1 MLNAYGALPVPK
13 LTPDLLALVKTGD
26 VHRLSV
32 SYQTGMM
39 VPGPMLSYTISPHLR
54 HGDIDTISPASAA
67 AEVISMSIHVGT
79 HIDALCHIG
88 ERQNAAG
95 EPDATGEVQLFD
107 GIGQFARAAEHADYL
122 GQRHL
127 EIGQMPPILMRGVV
141 VDVAGHLGVAVLPD
155 SYVVTAADVQGAAAA
170 QNIEIKPNTAV
181 LIRTGFHKHLR
192 EGNAAY
198 RDAIAGLGLEAA
210 QWLYAQGMRL
220 AGADNM
226 TVEAMPPNTHD
237 VHRFL
242 LVRHGVTHVENLFLD
257 DLVASGAK
265 EFLLIIT
272 PLQLTGATGS
282 WVSPIAIT

>member
-1 MLNAYGALPVPK
+1 MNSYGALPVPR
-13 LTPDLLALVKTGD
+13 LTPDLLALIKTGE

-32 SYQTGMM
+32 AYEQGMM
-39 VPGPMLSYTISPHLR
+39 APGPMASYTLSPHLR
-54 HGDIDTISPASAA
+54 HGDIASIAPASAA

-79 HIDALCHIG
+79 HIDALSHIG
-88 ERQNAAG
+88 EYQNAEG
-95 EPDATGEVQLFD
+95 QPDSNGEVRLFN
-107 GIGQFARAAEHADYL
+107 GVGQSVRAADHADHL

-141 VDVAGHLGVAVLPD
+141 VDVAGQKGVDVIPNG
-155 SYVVTAADVQGAAAA
+155 YVITAEDVQAAVND
-170 QNIEIKPNTAV
+170 QHIEIKPNTAV
-181 LIRTGFHKHLR
+181 LVRTGFHKHLR
-192 EGNAAY
+192 EGNPAY

-226 TVEAMPPNTHD
+226 TVEAMPPMTHD

-242 LVRHGVTHVENLFLD
+242 LVQHGVTHVENLVLD
-257 DLVASGAK
+257 ELAAKQVK